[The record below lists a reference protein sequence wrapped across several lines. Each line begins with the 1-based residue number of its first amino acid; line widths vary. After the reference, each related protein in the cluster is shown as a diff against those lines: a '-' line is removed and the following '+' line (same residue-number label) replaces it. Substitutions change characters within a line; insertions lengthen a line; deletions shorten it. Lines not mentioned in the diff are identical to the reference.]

1 MEFAETEGS
10 VLLTTIPLKMSARLL
25 KKVLKEQEELQQH
38 YSQSST
44 TEDGQ
49 DPGPSSPTASSIN
62 PFDLLIDDEDDS
74 QINPQQ
80 VSYFIPLY
88 NFAEFST
95 FHMPAL

>member
-1 MEFAETEGS
+1 
-10 VLLTTIPLKMSARLL
+10 MSARLL
-25 KKVLKEQEELQQH
+25 KKVLKEQEELRQH

-49 DPGPSSPTASSIN
+49 DSGSGPSSPTASSIN
-62 PFDLLIDDEDDS
+62 PFDLLIDEEDDS
-74 QINPQQ
+74 QIDPHQ
-80 VSYFIPLY
+80 VSYFIPLF